1 MEMTNYIAIG
11 IVVTVLTFFA
21 QKYFTYL
28 SRGVFEIQS
37 QKIMNFLFFRSFRWF
52 RYSFPGFNILV
63 NIYVIYSL
71 LSISVD
77 WVTICF
83 SAGLFCCACVLSY
96 KLHSVISA
104 DKDFFLFYKYSS
116 SVRFYNSLNEAERRE
131 VYGVILRR
139 LSKLDIKHLG
149 QGRLIDFFQENYIAK
164 LGSAISFE
172 RFDYWLENSE
182 SRHYIGTLF
191 YSKFKKNIYSE
202 LREIQ
207 LLNEAV
213 DLHDYHLSL
222 LVSILLESSSFRFL
236 DNLGLHY
243 ASSLVSDQFSKVVA
257 LNRQESA
264 AKILDDRLHEIER
277 RLQGIAQNGNDAL
290 KISEIREFV
299 ENSVKTNQTNQ
310 DIAIFVERLD
320 EISEDVKI
328 IKSNGATEENLVE
341 LNRSISDLISEPSR
355 QRDFATAEELSA
367 AEAGLSNLLEGKLN
381 ILAQKN
387 EKIEKLLYTLTPRII
402 CEIDECKKENVSE
415 YLIRQLESDKIVVLK
430 SNNISDIR
438 KLVNDHFVEKGSKKY
453 IRPTGPYK
461 DEEFF
466 KNNRDSIYTAFAALS
481 NEYKFITKTKLAEIL
496 FQALP
501 NSFNSEKTIKNGLSK
516 WDNKK
521 G

>member
-77 WVTICF
+77 WITICF

-116 SVRFYNSLNEAERRE
+116 SVRYYNSLNEAERRE

-149 QGRLIDFFQENYIAK
+149 QSRLIDFFQENYIAK
-164 LGSAISFE
+164 LGWAISFE

-213 DLHDYHLSL
+213 DLHEYHLSL
-222 LVSILLESSSFRFL
+222 LVSILLESSSFRFG

-243 ASSLVSDQFSKVVA
+243 ESSLVSDRFNKIVA

-264 AKILDDRLHEIER
+264 SKMLDERLREIER

-290 KISEIREFV
+290 KISEIREYV
-299 ENSVKTNQTNQ
+299 ENSVKKSQSDQ
-310 DIAIFVERLD
+310 DLTVFVERLD
-320 EISEDVKI
+320 EISEDVKM
-328 IKSNGATEENLVE
+328 IKSNGATEENLIE
-341 LNRSISDLISEPSR
+341 LNQSITDLINERSIH
-355 QRDFATAEELSA
+355 RDFAAAEELGKVA
-367 AEAGLSNLLEGKLN
+367 AGISSLHERKLDVF
-381 ILAQKN
+381 AQKN
-387 EKIEKLLYTLTPRII
+387 EKIEKLLSNLTPRII
-402 CEIDECKKENVSE
+402 CEIDECKKENVSD
-415 YLIRQLESDKIVVLK
+415 YLIRQLESDKTVVLV
-430 SNNISDIR
+430 SNNKSDIR

-453 IRPTGPYK
+453 NIPTGRYK
-461 DEEFF
+461 DEDFF
-466 KNNRDSIYTAFAALS
+466 KNNRDSIYTALAALS
-481 NEYKFITKTKLAEIL
+481 NEFKSITKTKLAEIL